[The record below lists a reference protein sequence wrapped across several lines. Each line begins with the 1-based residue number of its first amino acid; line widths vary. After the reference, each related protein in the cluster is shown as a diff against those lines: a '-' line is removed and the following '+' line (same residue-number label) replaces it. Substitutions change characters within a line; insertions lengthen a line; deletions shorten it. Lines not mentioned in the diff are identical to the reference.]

1 MKKTIAGALS
11 GLASAA
17 MLLPSTTLPAQAG
30 IGEELTI
37 AQTQA
42 LFAYRSGGR
51 GVGGA
56 VIRLQSVLNCL
67 VGPGGEGY
75 NVATPNSDPC
85 VSAGKGAIH
94 DAVNAAQKKDI
105 EEAIALTRKSMTIT
119 EPEAMQEAATNLA
132 DLLGKAKEHQ

>member
-1 MKKTIAGALS
+1 MKKTIAGMLS
-11 GLASAA
+11 GLAIAG
-17 MLLPSTTLPAQAG
+17 MLPVVTPALAG

-56 VIRLQSVLNCL
+56 VIRLQNVLNCL

-75 NVATPNSDPC
+75 NPAAPSSDPC
-85 VSAGKGAIH
+85 TGAGKGAIH
-94 DAVNAAQKKDI
+94 DAINPTQKKMI
-105 EEAIALTRKSMTIT
+105 EETIAFTRNAMTIT
-119 EPEAMQEAATNLA
+119 EPEKMQEAATSLA
-132 DLLGKAKEHQ
+132 DMLGKAKEIQ

>member
-1 MKKTIAGALS
+1 MKKSIAGILS
-11 GLASAA
+11 GLAIAG
-17 MLLPSTTLPAQAG
+17 MLLPATTLTATAG

-56 VIRLQSVLNCL
+56 VIRLQNVLNCL

-75 NVATPNSDPC
+75 DATPPNSDPC
-85 VSAGKGAIH
+85 TGAGKGAIN
-94 DAVNAAQKKDI
+94 DAINANQKKDI
-105 EEAIALTRKSMTIT
+105 EAAIALTRKSMAIT
-119 EPEAMQEAATNLA
+119 VPEEMQEAATSLA